1 MRARVELFES
11 GASGHHFEQASGVR
25 IYREGASVSITD
37 LSGFGPACQ
46 EAVSAVLH
54 AITTHGEERRAHL
67 SDAKSAVD
75 IALHDAHSGEEWY
88 LAEHLRRGIKDV
100 ETRLRDAS

>member
-1 MRARVELFES
+1 M
-11 GASGHHFEQASGVR
+11 
-25 IYREGASVSITD
+25 SVTH
-37 LSGFGPACQ
+37 LSGFANACQ
-46 EAVSAVLH
+46 DAVKAVLH
-54 AITTHGEERRAHL
+54 AITTDGDERRGHL

-75 IALHDAHSGEEWY
+75 VALRDAHSGEEWY